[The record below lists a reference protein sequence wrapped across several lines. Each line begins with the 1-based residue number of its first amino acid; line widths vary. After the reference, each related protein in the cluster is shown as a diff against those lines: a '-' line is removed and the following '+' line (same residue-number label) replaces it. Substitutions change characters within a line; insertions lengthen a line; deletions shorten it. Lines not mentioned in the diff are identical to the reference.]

1 MMRRTCLRLVL
12 PNLFCVLDLT
22 FNLVTQLEQDFEVAT
37 NEYEYINNAMKQDL
51 PRFMVLATQFIDP
64 LYNSFYYMQ

>member
-1 MMRRTCLRLVL
+1 MTKRTCSRRVTYSRLSAEGR
-12 PNLFCVLDLT
+12 LT
-22 FNLVTQLEQDFEVAT
+22 PQSQLEQDFEVAT

-51 PRFMVLATQFIDP
+51 PRFMMLATQFIDP